1 MIPDDLAPGDAKC
14 AGLDWSGYTLH
25 RIREVDTPEFEV
37 AFGALWAEFGAK
49 NEMETAEV
57 LAQRLRWNPTVLRE
71 GCALLY
77 ELLLITRDGAFVGV
91 RDHTAIVRPGFGLA
105 VVHMSHNLVAPAH
118 RRSGIAGWL
127 RALPAQTAR
136 TCLAAQNRDAPHPI
150 ALVGEMEPAD
160 STDEARMIRLTAYE
174 KAGYCKVDPS
184 AVRYLQPDFRPPEE
198 IDLDGT
204 PRPVPLDLMV
214 RLVGEEHRRT
224 LPASAVRGIAE
235 SLYRMYSV
243 EFRPSDMEPVWRNLE
258 NFPRGSTPIDLVAPT
273 ALPSSLPQ
281 PSQ

>member
-1 MIPDDLAPGDAKC
+1 MLPPWMIPADLAPGDAKC
-14 AGLDWSGYTLH
+14 AGLDWTGYELH
-25 RIREVDTPEFEV
+25 RIRDAHSPAFGV

-57 LAQRLRWNPTVLRE
+57 LERRLRWDPAHLHQ

-77 ELLLITRDGAFVGV
+77 ELLLVTRDGAFVGV

-136 TCLAAQNRDAPHPI
+136 ACLAAQQRDAPHPI

-160 STDEARMIRLTAYE
+160 PSDEPRMIRLTAYE
-174 KAGYCKVDPS
+174 KAGYRKVDP
-184 AVRYLQPDFRPPEE
+184 AAIRYLQPDFRPPDE
-198 IDLDGT
+198 IDADGIA
-204 PRPVPLDLMV
+204 RPLPLDLMV
-214 RLVGEEHRRT
+214 RLVGDEARAT
-224 LPASAVRGIAE
+224 LPANAVRGIAE
-235 SLYRMYSV
+235 SLYRMYAV
-243 EFRPSDMEPVWRNLE
+243 EFRPQDMESVWRNLDS
-258 NFPRGSTPIDLVAPT
+258 FPRGDTPIRLVPPT
-273 ALPSSLPQ
+273 L
-281 PSQ
+281 